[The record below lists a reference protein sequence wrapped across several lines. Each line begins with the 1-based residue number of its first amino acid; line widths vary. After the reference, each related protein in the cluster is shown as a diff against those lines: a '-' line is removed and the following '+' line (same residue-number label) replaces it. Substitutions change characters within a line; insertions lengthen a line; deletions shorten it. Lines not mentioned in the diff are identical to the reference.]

1 MFCGPIDRRGFLARS
16 SLIAFAPTV
25 PSFLGRTARAAQP
38 ASDGRT
44 LVVIQ
49 LSGGNDGINTV
60 VPYADEGYARN
71 REKLRI
77 DKNQLIT
84 LNDQVGLHPSLRPM
98 AELLDDQRLA
108 IVQGVGYPNP
118 NRSHDVSMAIWHT
131 ARFEPTEHKSFGWIG
146 RAMDEAP
153 TPANGSP
160 HMMLVGTENPPVAI
174 RGRRSTS
181 VALAHLQD
189 LQLLAKSARGAV
201 DLEALRSQ
209 HPDDLASFVQ
219 RSALDAY
226 DTAELLEAVTQPR
239 GAEQSIYPSTQLA
252 DRLKMISQLIKADF
266 GTPVF
271 YAVQDGYD
279 THAAQL
285 PTHARLLREL
295 AGALKSFLDDLKA
308 ARVDERVL
316 VLVFSEFGR
325 RVEENASLGTD
336 HGTAAPV
343 FLAGAK
349 VRAGLIGAAPL
360 LTDLDDG
367 DLKMG
372 IDFRQV
378 YASLL
383 QDWLG
388 LSSGSAIG
396 ESFAPLGLIKV

>member
-1 MFCGPIDRRGFLARS
+1 MFRAPIDRRRFLARS
-16 SLIAFAPTV
+16 SLIALAPTV

-38 ASDGRT
+38 ASDGRM

-77 DKNQLIT
+77 NKDQLIT

-98 AELLDDQRLA
+98 AQLLEDQRLA

-146 RAMDEAP
+146 RAMDGAQS
-153 TPANGSP
+153 PANGSP

-181 VALAHLQD
+181 VALAHLRD
-189 LQLLAKSARGAV
+189 LQLIANSVRGSA
-201 DLEALRSQ
+201 DLEAIRLQ
-209 HPDDLASFVQ
+209 QPDDLVSFVQ

-226 DTAELLEAVTQPR
+226 TTADLLEAVAQPG
-239 GAEQSIYPSTQLA
+239 GAEKSNYPSTQLA
-252 DRLKMISQLIKADF
+252 DRLKMIAQLIKADF
-266 GTPVF
+266 GTPVY

-325 RVEENASLGTD
+325 RAAENASLGTD

-343 FLAGAK
+343 FLAGPK
-349 VRAGLIGAAPL
+349 VSPGLIGIAPA
-360 LTDLDDG
+360 LTDLADG
-367 DLKMG
+367 DLKMAV
-372 IDFRQV
+372 DFRQV
-378 YASLL
+378 YASIL
-383 QDWLG
+383 QRWLG
-388 LSSGSAIG
+388 LPSNASLG
-396 ESFAPLGLIKV
+396 EPFTTLNVLRV